1 MPLLLIRKGAHN
13 SRIAV
18 WRVEESNDYFL
29 QALQLTEAEQEA
41 YAAMKPHRQREW
53 LSSRFLLHRLAG
65 DKQRHAILKD
75 KHGKPYRENCPEY
88 ISLSHSRDFV
98 AVILSEKP
106 VGIDIQKKE
115 DKITR
120 IAHKFVNQLEDNRI
134 PDSTAPDYY
143 HAIWG
148 AKESMYKAYG
158 KKNLDFKKHMHVYPF
173 QFLQSITAFRGHVSK
188 EEIKQD
194 YHLELQKI
202 DGAYLVYCV
211 MD

>member
-1 MPLLLIRKGAHN
+1 MPLLLIRKAAHN

-29 QALQLTEAEQEA
+29 KALQLTKLEKKA
-41 YAAMKPHRQREW
+41 YRAMKPHRQQEW
-53 LSSRFLLHRLAG
+53 LSSRFLLHRLSG
-65 DKQRHAILKD
+65 DKKRHAILKD
-75 KHGKPYRENCPEY
+75 DYGKPYREDCPQH
-88 ISLSHSRDFV
+88 ISLSHSREYV

-106 VGIDIQKKE
+106 VGIDIQKQE
-115 DKITR
+115 AKITR
-120 IAHKFVNQLEDNRI
+120 IAHKFVNQQEANRI
-134 PDSTAPDYY
+134 PESLEPEYY
-143 HAIWG
+143 HTIWG

-158 KKNLDFKKHMHVYPF
+158 KKNLDFKTNMHVYPF
-173 QFLQSITAFRGHVSK
+173 QILKTGTEFRGHVSK
-188 EEIKQD
+188 EDIKQD

>member
-29 QALQLTEAEQEA
+29 QALQLTDKEQQA

-65 DKQRHAILKD
+65 DKHRHTILKD
-75 KHGKPYRENCPEY
+75 KHGKPYREDCPQH
-88 ISLSHSRDFV
+88 ISLSHSREYV

-120 IAHKFVNQLEDNRI
+120 IAHKFVNQLENNRI
-134 PDSTAPDYY
+134 PNSAAPDYY
-143 HAIWG
+143 HAIWS

-158 KKNLDFKKHMHVYPF
+158 KKNLDFKTNMHVYPF
-173 QFLQSITAFRGHVSK
+173 QILDSITEFRGHVSK
-188 EEIKQD
+188 ADCKQD
-194 YHLELQKI
+194 YHLELQKVE
-202 DGAYLVYCV
+202 GAYLVYCV